1 MGRPRQSTTNQG
13 CVNKIG
19 GRLEEINCSLAVMT
33 TGGRI
38 LLKLSLF
45 ATLLIV
51 ADLFITSYFVV
62 SECALNKINDQ
73 LSSPSRTSFQMEET
87 LVIHPSASLV

>member
-19 GRLEEINCSLAVMT
+19 GRLEEINCSVAVMAPH
-33 TGGRI
+33 GII
-38 LLKLSLF
+38 LKMSL
-45 ATLLIV
+45 ATLLLVGI
-51 ADLFITSYFVV
+51 AELFITSYFEV

-87 LVIHPSASLV
+87 LVIHPSPSLV